1 MEIQSSSVLQEPPLS
16 KIARLKQRITR
27 VNKLFLFCVVIP
39 TVLAAIYYGLI
50 ASDVYI
56 SESRFVVRSPQR
68 QTSTGLGAILQNAG
82 FSRSQDDT
90 YTVHDFM
97 KSRDAL
103 RTINEQLPLDKAF
116 GSTDVDLINRFN
128 GLGLDGSFEALYL
141 YYQKRLGI
149 DLDTASSIS
158 TLRVSAFAAEDAHRI
173 NTLLLE
179 MGEHLIN
186 KLNERGRQ
194 DMIRFASSEVD
205 LAAKKAKEAALAL
218 SAYRNKNTVF
228 DPERQSALQLQ
239 QVSKL
244 QDELIATK
252 TQLVQLRTFT
262 VNNPQIPALQKRVET
277 LQTEINAETA
287 KVTGGGTSLTSKA
300 ADYERLALDRAF
312 AEKQLAAALA
322 SLEQARNDA
331 QRKQLYLERIVQP
344 NKPDVAMEPRRLK
357 GIAATFILSLIM
369 WGILT
374 ILIAGVREHRD

>member
-1 MEIQSSSVLQEPPLS
+1 MPQLV
-16 KIARLKQRITR
+16 ARVSRINR
-27 VNKLFLFCVVIP
+27 LFFVTVVVP
-39 TVLAAIYYGLI
+39 TILASIYFGLI
-50 ASDVYI
+50 ASDIYI

-68 QTSTGLGAILQNAG
+68 QAPTGLGALLQSAG

-97 KSRDAL
+97 RSRDAL
-103 RTINEQLPLDKAF
+103 RTINAQLPLEKAF
-116 GSTDVDLINRFN
+116 GNSDVDLFSRFD
-128 GLGLDGSFEALYL
+128 GFGLDNSFEALYL
-141 YYQKRLGI
+141 YYQKRIGI

-158 TLRVSAFAAEDAHRI
+158 TLKVSAFTAEDAHHI
-173 NTLLLE
+173 NATLLE
-179 MGEHLIN
+179 MGERLIN

-205 LAAKKAKEAALAL
+205 LAAHKAKDAALAL
-218 SAYRNKNTVF
+218 SGYRNKNTVF

-239 QVSKL
+239 LISKL

-252 TQLVQLRTFT
+252 MQLAQVRTFT
-262 VNNPQIPALQKRVET
+262 ADNPQIPSLQKRANT
-277 LQTEINAETA
+277 LESEINSEMA
-287 KVTGGGTSLTSKA
+287 KVAGGGSSLTNKA

-312 AEKQLAAALA
+312 ADKQLAAALA

-344 NKPDVAMEPRRLK
+344 NKPDSAGEPRRLK
-357 GIAATFILSLIM
+357 GILATLVLSLIA